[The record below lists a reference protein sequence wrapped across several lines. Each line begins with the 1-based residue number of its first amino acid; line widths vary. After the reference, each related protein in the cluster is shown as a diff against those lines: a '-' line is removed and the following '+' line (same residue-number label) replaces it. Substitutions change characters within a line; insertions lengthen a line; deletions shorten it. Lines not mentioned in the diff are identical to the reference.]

1 MLHCSYREETFQ
13 KQKELSPACPALHT
27 PFCSRTTRAATTEH
41 HSSSPLILSRHQ
53 LCKERP
59 QTPKQGL
66 WLYIRAAA
74 FFLYGT
80 ARAPPFIREKSPSVL
95 GWEGET
101 RDNAV
106 LLSAQVHFC
115 CLKTAPITCSDSA
128 FPPPPPSIFFFS
140 VIIIFSKRVKTD
152 IELERRNINK

>member
-59 QTPKQGL
+59 QTSKQGL

-80 ARAPPFIREKSPSVL
+80 ARAPPFIREKSPCPGVGGGNERQRGS
-95 GWEGET
+95 T
-101 RDNAV
+101 FCSSSF
-106 LLSAQVHFC
+106 LLFKDCAHH
-115 CLKTAPITCSDSA
+115 L
-128 FPPPPPSIFFFS
+128 
-140 VIIIFSKRVKTD
+140 
-152 IELERRNINK
+152 L